1 MKHYVLISLVL
12 CLLGCDGLVNPEHNA
27 KPIIHKSADKPE
39 QISETQT
46 KTPSVPIEYR
56 NALKQAASYA
66 TRMHMSKQGVYDQL
80 VSEYGEQFSPEA
92 AQYAIEKV
100 QADWNKNALM
110 QARQYQER
118 MAMSRARIR
127 EQLMSPHGEKF
138 TEAEADYA
146 IQNL

>member
-46 KTPSVPIEYR
+46 KTPSIPIEYR

-66 TRMHMSKQGVYDQL
+66 TRMHMSKQEVHGRLVFEIALLLCLLGVITGSVIMLSLFIGLLTYYSLTYYSL
-80 VSEYGEQFSPEA
+80 VKLELKRLNDLSSL
-92 AQYAIEKV
+92 K
-100 QADWNKNALM
+100 
-110 QARQYQER
+110 
-118 MAMSRARIR
+118 
-127 EQLMSPHGEKF
+127 
-138 TEAEADYA
+138 
-146 IQNL
+146 